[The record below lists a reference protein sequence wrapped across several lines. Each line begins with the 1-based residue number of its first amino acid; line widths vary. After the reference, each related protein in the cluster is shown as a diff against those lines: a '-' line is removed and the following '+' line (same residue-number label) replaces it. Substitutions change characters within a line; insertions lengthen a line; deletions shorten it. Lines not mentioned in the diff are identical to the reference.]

1 MLSYWRC
8 WSAYCSAGGT
18 GQSHPQMVI
27 VVVSGFDDLVL
38 RQEAALVGATYLL
51 KPQELPILR
60 AYLPPPT
67 GS

>member
-1 MLSYWRC
+1 
-8 WSAYCSAGGT
+8 
-18 GQSHPQMVI
+18 MVI